1 MRSLD
6 ERILDA
12 LPQTQCT
19 RCGYPDCA
27 AYASAVATRQAAIN
41 RCPPGGAEGV
51 VRLAALTGD
60 AVVAL
65 DPACGREEPR
75 QVAFIDETW
84 CIGCTLCL
92 NACPTDAIIGSAKHM
107 HTVIEPHCTGCA
119 LCLPA
124 CPVDCIVMEPV
135 AGDQTGWAAWSS
147 AQANSARA
155 RYALHQDR
163 LQARPSLARGAS
175 AGSAIASADPAASVA
190 SVASVASATSAGSAA
205 PAAPALSPPGARGTE
220 PQPADAALPEGPAT
234 GPASDP
240 AAARRAVVQ
249 AAMARA
255 RERSTRR

>member
-27 AYASAVATRQAAIN
+27 AYASAVANRQAAIN

-65 DPACGREEPR
+65 DPTCGREEPR
-75 QVAFIDETW
+75 QVAFIDEAW

-135 AGDQTGWAAWSS
+135 TGDQTGWAAWSS
-147 AQANSARA
+147 MQADNARA
-155 RYALHQDR
+155 RYARHQDR
-163 LQARPSLARGAS
+163 LQARPSTARGAS
-175 AGSAIASADPAASVA
+175 AGSESATASIASA
-190 SVASVASATSAGSAA
+190 ASAVSAAAAAA
-205 PAAPALSPPGARGTE
+205 PAATARGSGGAPGTE
-220 PQPADAALPEGPAT
+220 SNPAETASPEEPAPDAA
-234 GPASDP
+234 SDQ